1 MHKYLNYWQKHQ
13 NVAHFLSILLL
24 CGMICGILLSQWIDA
39 SIVSSLSN
47 TAFSTILSDIDR
59 TQFFISQFTTN
70 ITLALVVLFF
80 GFSILGMPFIAF
92 VIFTKGVQIGFSC
105 AMYLITYHL
114 KGMLGI
120 LFTLI
125 PQVLFDAIAIFI
137 ISMLSFELSFE
148 LFKRCFINTKA
159 IEWKK
164 VFEEKINGILFSF
177 ALILLSSLLKATV
190 VVFLMKIFTLIQ

>member
-1 MHKYLNYWQKHQ
+1 MLKYRNQWKKHQ
-13 NVAHFLSILLL
+13 NSSHFLSILLL
-24 CGMICGILLSQWIDA
+24 CGIICGILLSQWIDA
-39 SIVSSLSN
+39 SVITSLSKM
-47 TAFSTILSDIDR
+47 TFSTILSDIDR
-59 TQFFISQFTTN
+59 MQFFISQFTTN
-70 ITLALVVLFF
+70 VLLAIIILFF
-80 GFSILGMPFIAF
+80 GFSVIGMPFISF

-120 LFTLI
+120 IFTLI

-137 ISMLSFELSFE
+137 ISIHSFELSFE

-159 IEWKK
+159 IQWKQ
-164 VFEEKINGILFSF
+164 VFEEKINGVIISL

-190 VVFLMKIFTLIQ
+190 VIFLMKVFTLIQ